1 MAEAISG
8 MTDDIDEPKRR
19 VGIADFFAR
28 LLRGKPLGTFGGA
41 ILVLMILVAVFADVI
56 APFGMNEIHLADRIS
71 PPGGQYILGTDTL
84 GRDLFSRVVFGA
96 RISMAVGLVG
106 PALAV
111 LVAGFTGLVSGYL
124 GGKFD
129 LVVQRFVD
137 AFMCFPSL
145 FIALA
150 IMSILRP
157 GLWTVIGV
165 IGVSMGI
172 RNSRVV
178 RSAVIGVKENAYVE
192 AARSIGCSTPR
203 MIWRHILPNVAA
215 PMIIIFTT
223 NMGQMILTEA
233 VLSFLGLGVPPPEPS
248 WGGMLSGIARQY
260 LLEAPWMAIWSGIA
274 LALVVFGVN
283 MLGDAVRDLLDPR
296 LRGGLGRYT

>member
-1 MAEAISG
+1 
-8 MTDDIDEPKRR
+8 
-19 VGIADFFAR
+19 
-28 LLRGKPLGTFGGA
+28 
-41 ILVLMILVAVFADVI
+41 
-56 APFGMNEIHLADRIS
+56 
-71 PPGGQYILGTDTL
+71 
-84 GRDLFSRVVFGA
+84 
-96 RISMAVGLVG
+96 
-106 PALAV
+106 
-111 LVAGFTGLVSGYL
+111 
-124 GGKFD
+124 
-129 LVVQRFVD
+129 
-137 AFMCFPSL
+137 
-145 FIALA
+145 
-150 IMSILRP
+150 
-157 GLWTVIGV
+157 
-165 IGVSMGI
+165 
-172 RNSRVV
+172 
-178 RSAVIGVKENAYVE
+178 VE